1 VQTGSGK
8 LNGSQAGGPLERLDL
23 FFDLSV
29 DLLTISDASGN
40 LLRLNPAW
48 ERALGY
54 RLPEL
59 YAMKWIDLVHPDDRQ
74 RTLAEFK
81 RIDEAGRSSFENRYR
96 HRDGSYRWL
105 EWSAIRG
112 PEGLYYSVAR
122 DVTERRTERERL
134 RASEAYKS
142 AVHSAAMDAI
152 VAFDAEGRVVD
163 VNEAAERTFGYRGE
177 QLLGQPIEL
186 TLVPPDQRAAWRAD
200 LVRYR
205 KAPNAIVDFRSEH
218 MGQRADG
225 SRFPIELTVARLE
238 AGRAVFAAFVRDLTD
253 TKRADDERR
262 GLEEQVRQAQKME
275 AIGRLAGNVAHDFHE
290 LISAISAFTDVAEPV
305 VKTVEPARERLEKVK
320 EAATNA
326 VGLVDQLMAFS
337 RRQALSTRVLDINE
351 TIVDLEQ
358 ILRGLAGGD
367 VSFQVALDEALS
379 PAKADPAQ
387 LQQALVNL
395 VINAREAMSDQERRR
410 RRRGGP
416 AGAGRAARRLRP
428 DLRRGHGRGHVAR
441 GGGARA
447 GAVLHDEGGRR
458 RGPGAVH
465 RVRHRRPERRLR
477 PHRVDAGPR
486 DHRPDPPARRP
497 ARRHPRH
504 RGGAPRGHGAAG
516 RGRGGRSAARA
527 AHPGIARVQGAAGA
541 PRRRGAGVHPP
552 ARPADPPA
560 AHRRRHARAQRPRA
574 APPRHRAAARDE
586 AGHHVGLHGPPDG
599 HGRALHRQAVHAVRA
614 GQARERDPRHGD
626 VGSTIIPSMT
636 DTLAAEPPRARE
648 LITTLGM
655 AAHPE
660 RGYYVETYRS
670 PLQLD
675 GLPHGGQR
683 AASTAIYFLVTRA
696 QPTTYLHRLRSDEL
710 FHLYEGG
717 PLDVLLLR
725 EDGAGE
731 VARLGR
737 DVAAGERP
745 QLVIRAGTWF
755 AVELSAQ
762 GADEHCLF
770 GCTVAP
776 GFEFADF
783 ELAAGPELAA
793 RYPAHAARIGRMTR
807 P

>member
-81 RIDEAGRSSFENRYR
+81 RIDEAGRSSFENRNR

-112 PEGLYYSVAR
+112 PEGIYYSVAR

-163 VNEAAERTFGYRGE
+163 DNEAAERTFGYRGE

-337 RRQALSTRVLDINE
+337 RRQALSPRVLDINE

-395 VINAREAMSDQERRR
+395 VINAREAMSA
-410 RRRGGP
+410 GGRLRVTTKNVDVDAAAVP
-416 AGAGRAARRLRP
+416 PGQGAQPGAYVQISVEDTGVGMSREVAARALEP
-428 DLRRGHGRGHVAR
+428 FFTTKE
-441 GGGARA
+441 A
-447 GAVLHDEGGRR
+447 GAVGLGLSTVYGIVVQSGGF
-458 RGPGAVH
+458 
-465 RVRHRRPERRLR
+465 VRIESTP
-477 PHRVDAGPR
+477 
-486 DHRPDPPARRP
+486 
-497 ARRHPRH
+497 
-504 RGGAPRGHGAAG
+504 G
-516 RGRGGRSAARA
+516 RGTTVQIHLPAVQRADTRATEEARLEA
-527 AHPGIARVQGAAGA
+527 TVLL
-541 PRRRGAGVHPP
+541 VE
-552 ARPADPPA
+552 
-560 AHRRRHARAQRPRA
+560 
-574 APPRHRAAARDE
+574 DE
-586 AGHHVGLHGPPDG
+586 E
-599 HGRALHRQAVHAVRA
+599 AVRQLVRRILESRGYKVLLA
-614 GQARERDPRHGD
+614 RHG
-626 VGSTIIPSMT
+626 GEA
-636 DTLAAEPPRARE
+636 LAY
-648 LITTLGM
+648 I
-655 AAHPE
+655 H
-660 RGYYVETYRS
+660 
-670 PLQLD
+670 QLD
-675 GLPHGGQR
+675 LPIH
-683 AASTAIYFLVTRA
+683 
-696 QPTTYLHRLRSDEL
+696 
-710 FHLYEGG
+710 
-717 PLDVLLLR
+717 LLLT
-725 EDGAGE
+725 D
-731 VARLGR
+731 
-737 DVAAGERP
+737 
-745 QLVIRAGTWF
+745 
-755 AVELSAQ
+755 AVMPVLS
-762 GADEHCLF
+762 
-770 GCTVAP
+770 
-776 GFEFADF
+776 
-783 ELAAGPELAA
+783 GPELLRRAIA
-793 RYPAHAARIGRMTR
+793 LRPEMKLAIMSGYTDRPTVTGVPFIGKPFTPSELVRRVSEILDTGTSAQ
-807 P
+807 PSSHP